1 MCFCQGSDFVLCWLV
16 FSQGLVSTAPKAMS
30 SSLIRPVLSTHI
42 ATHTLQ
48 HSYCNA
54 QSFLSNTRR
63 AHTAC
68 RTQGVRTR
76 RHHTHCHTH
85 SATHCDIHT
94 ATPTLQHPH
103 CNTQSY
109 LSNARRAHT
118 ETPHALPHA
127 TCNTLQHTYCNTHCN
142 THTATHSH
150 TYRMRDVRTRRGRG
164 CVGPLC
170 IVFKYFKYPEKID
183 MLVRHAQ
190 QFGKDLGFRIFEE
203 RQL

>member
-142 THTATHSH
+142 THTATHTATHILQH
-150 TYRMRDVRTRRGRG
+150 TVIPIECETCAHGEDEVALVP
-164 CVGPLC
+164 CVLYSN
-170 IVFKYFKYPEKID
+170 ISNILRK
-183 MLVRHAQ
+183 
-190 QFGKDLGFRIFEE
+190 
-203 RQL
+203 